1 VNDGYAVF
9 FFFVFEIVEVD
20 GIDEYGRRGLGDSWR
35 FFDRVWYTIG
45 VRGTCRGAHVES
57 TQTAVMWNAPT

>member
-1 VNDGYAVF
+1 VDDGNAVF
-9 FFFVFEIVEVD
+9 FFIVFEIVEVD

-45 VRGTCRGAHVES
+45 VWGTC
-57 TQTAVMWNAPT
+57 